1 MQPTQ
6 FKDAEGDIWTL
17 SINIKSYLT
26 IKQKFGIDIS
36 DVFST
41 SNNWLAQL
49 AAQDDLMQLLGI
61 LVEITSVTR
70 EKKGLSEDDFY
81 ARLDGESIEAATDA
95 FIQAVVLF
103 LPAHKRTAMETVL
116 EAVEMGMKKTEE
128 TLKASKATLVEKVSK
143 AMDEEA
149 KKAMDDLQS

>member
-1 MQPTQ
+1 
-6 FKDAEGDIWTL
+6 
-17 SINIKSYLT
+17 
-26 IKQKFGIDIS
+26 
-36 DVFST
+36 
-41 SNNWLAQL
+41 
-49 AAQDDLMQLLGI
+49 MQLLGI

-116 EAVEMGMKKTEE
+116 EAVEMGIKKTEE
-128 TLKASKATLVEKVSK
+128 TLKASKATLVEKVSE
-143 AMDEEA
+143 AMDKEA
-149 KKAMDDLQS
+149 KKAMEDLQS